1 MFIQRDKAPK
11 GASQTPG
18 LNQVENEEK
27 QSTSSNT
34 SHIPRFTTDEITTY
48 EEKTIKVLSILEKSG
63 VNIYSMSNY
72 PGMYLKTK
80 EGQAEKLSKFFDSPT
95 PVNTEEKEQS
105 NISDLISFFK

>member
-11 GASQTPG
+11 GA
-18 LNQVENEEK
+18 ENEEEVVD
-27 QSTSSNT
+27 SNQTFLAGTTT

-95 PVNTEEKEQS
+95 AVNTEEKEQS

>member
-27 QSTSSNT
+27 QSTT

-48 EEKTIKVLSILEKSG
+48 EEKTIKVLSILEQSG

-80 EGQAEKLSKFFDSPT
+80 EGQAEKLSKFFDSST

>member
-11 GASQTPG
+11 DIA
-18 LNQVENEEK
+18 NELK
-27 QSTSSNT
+27 QSTSSNDQ
-34 SHIPRFTTDEITTY
+34 HIPRFTTDEITTY
-48 EEKTIKVLSILEKSG
+48 EEKTIKVLSILEQSG

-95 PVNTEEKEQS
+95 TVNTEEKEQS

>member
-11 GASQTPG
+11 ETENQEEIKDESPLGVTTGA
-18 LNQVENEEK
+18 
-27 QSTSSNT
+27 T

-48 EEKTIKVLSILEKSG
+48 EEKTIKVLSILEQSG

-95 PVNTEEKEQS
+95 TVNTEEKEQS

>member
-11 GASQTPG
+11 EAENQEEIKDESPLGVTTGA
-18 LNQVENEEK
+18 
-27 QSTSSNT
+27 T

-95 PVNTEEKEQS
+95 TVNTEEKEQS

>member
-1 MFIQRDKAPK
+1 MFVQRDKAPK
-11 GASQTPG
+11 GAE
-18 LNQVENEEK
+18 NQEEIK
-27 QSTSSNT
+27 DESHLGATTGAT

-95 PVNTEEKEQS
+95 VVNTEEKEQS